1 MRVVTTPSVS
11 SATDRTSID
20 AVEARWAAEAV
31 GSLARQLDADSI
43 VGFVLQRA
51 YRELRSL
58 ADSVDAPA
66 EVVGP
71 VRVRAA

>member
-11 SATDRTSID
+11 SATDRPSID

-31 GSLARQLDADSI
+31 GSLSRQLDADSI

-58 ADSVDAPA
+58 ADSVESPA